1 MFFTCVYAATQT
13 GILMPSR
20 GTHTAITFPP
30 TGALSFTSSQVAAEC
45 PETSGDKGAAVSLA
59 EALLPHD
66 DAAQLCVVP
75 LEHASLSTS
84 PPGGRTSTPVPVDL
98 DTTDVSTCPPDPK
111 DVTFQLSETTESS
124 DTEDE
129 GDKMLQP
136 RGLSK
141 SRGHQTP
148 NPDERFFLV
157 AESSLKELL
166 TQCLYCGT
174 DDVDINTTTR
184 GTCLKA
190 VMRCKCGRER
200 SWHSQPWLGGRP
212 LGNVLVCS
220 AILFSAVNISKA
232 FRIFELMKMATLTMS
247 QYFRTQKE
255 HLFPAVNDVYL
266 MRQAE
271 ILDQLRPLP
280 LTLAGDGDS
289 PGHTAL
295 YGTYTLLETAANRIV
310 HFELVKSTEVSS
322 SNAMEAYGLQK
333 CLAFL
338 EVHDMTVDTL
348 VTDRHSGIKAMLRRL
363 CPHIKH
369 RFDVWHVVKGVK
381 KKLLALSRST
391 KHQVVQLWIDS
402 LTRHAYWCPRTSG
415 DDGDLCLAKW
425 VSAVNHI
432 VDIHEHDN
440 PLYPICYH
448 GALSEPRQWLRE
460 DTETYRRVQ
469 DILLSP
475 ALLKDIPFLSSQ
487 EQTYGLEAFHSVLIQ
502 FLPKSYAFSDEGMVA
517 RTQVAIIHFNENADR
532 VQLEREGA
540 KQYRLKALKVKKT
553 WVAVPLKESASY
565 GYASA
570 LIAEVLTRIQEH
582 RRESGAVA
590 TLPTRSSTYGE
601 RPSLTEAVVKHQAR
615 FQK

>member
-1 MFFTCVYAATQT
+1 M
-13 GILMPSR
+13 
-20 GTHTAITFPP
+20 
-30 TGALSFTSSQVAAEC
+30 
-45 PETSGDKGAAVSLA
+45 
-59 EALLPHD
+59 
-66 DAAQLCVVP
+66 
-75 LEHASLSTS
+75 
-84 PPGGRTSTPVPVDL
+84 
-98 DTTDVSTCPPDPK
+98 
-111 DVTFQLSETTESS
+111 
-124 DTEDE
+124 
-129 GDKMLQP
+129 
-136 RGLSK
+136 
-141 SRGHQTP
+141 
-148 NPDERFFLV
+148 
-157 AESSLKELL
+157 
-166 TQCLYCGT
+166 
-174 DDVDINTTTR
+174 
-184 GTCLKA
+184 
-190 VMRCKCGRER
+190 
-200 SWHSQPWLGGRP
+200 
-212 LGNVLVCS
+212 
-220 AILFSAVNISKA
+220 
-232 FRIFELMKMATLTMS
+232 FELMKMATLTMS

-280 LTLAGDGDS
+280 LTLAGDGRCDS

-322 SNAMEAYGLQK
+322 SNAMEAYGLLK

-348 VTDRHSGIKAMLRRL
+348 VTDRHS
-363 CPHIKH
+363 
-369 RFDVWHVVKGVK
+369 VVK
-381 KKLLALSRST
+381 KKLLGLSRST

-440 PLYPICYH
+440 PLYQICYH

-487 EQTYGLEAFHSVLIQ
+487 EQTYGLEAFHSVLIH

-517 RTQVAIIHFNENADR
+517 RTQLAIIHFNENADR